1 MTKVSVVIPAYN
13 SLKYLPETIDT
24 VLSQSFQDFEVLV
37 INDGS
42 TDATEEWVTQKV
54 TDPRVKLISQ
64 ENQGLSGARN
74 TGIKYAQGDYIALL
88 DADDLWEPS
97 KLEKQVHCLDANPE
111 VGLVYTWTVL
121 IDQYGKPTGRIVAH
135 HAEGNVW
142 QTLLE
147 VNIVGSGSNPL
158 IRRDCFDN
166 VGLFDSNLSSNE
178 DRDMWLRIA
187 SKYPFA
193 VIKEHLVLY
202 RQHQGNMS
210 KDFSVM
216 LKNCRTVI
224 ERAFA
229 SAPTEILHL
238 RNRSYGSLNLYLAWK
253 AIDSMDYKQAIHFR
267 QQARAHLPQ
276 LVFSRNYIRLSLA
289 ILLMRYFG
297 LQFYKNCINLSHFI
311 SGSMLRKIAK

>member
-1 MTKVSVVIPAYN
+1 MPKVSVVIPAYN
-13 SLKYLPETIDT
+13 SVAYLPETINS
-24 VLSQSFQDFEVLV
+24 VLSQSFKDFEVLV

-42 TDATEEWVTQKV
+42 TDATEEWFTQNVK
-54 TDPRVKLISQ
+54 DPRVKLISQ

-74 TGIKYAQGDYIALL
+74 TGIQYAQGDYIALL
-88 DADDLWEPS
+88 DADDLWEPT
-97 KLEKQVHCLDANPE
+97 KLEKQVLCLEANPE
-111 VGLVYTWTVL
+111 VGLVYTWTAL
-121 IDQYGKPTGRIVAH
+121 IDQYSKPTGRIVAH

-147 VNIVGSGSNPL
+147 VNVVASGSNPL

-166 VGLFDSNLSSNE
+166 VGLFDINLSSNE

-187 SKYPFA
+187 SKYLFA
-193 VIKEHLVLY
+193 VIKEPLVLY

-216 LKNCRTVI
+216 LKNCRIVI

-253 AIDSMDYKQAIHFR
+253 AIDSRNYQQAIHFR
-267 QQARAHLPQ
+267 QQAIAHLPQ
-276 LVFSRNYIRLSLA
+276 LVFSRNYIRLSIA
-289 ILLMRYFG
+289 ISLIRLFG
-297 LQFYKNCINLSHFI
+297 FQFYKNCINLSHFI
-311 SGSMLRKIAK
+311 SGSMLRKVAK